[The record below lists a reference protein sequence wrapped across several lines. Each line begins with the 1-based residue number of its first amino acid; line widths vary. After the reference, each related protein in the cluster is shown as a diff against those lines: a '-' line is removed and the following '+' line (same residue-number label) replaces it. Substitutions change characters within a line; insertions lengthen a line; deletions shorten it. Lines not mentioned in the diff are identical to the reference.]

1 MSIESM
7 LSHYYETEQRS
18 KYWITGEKRDIF
30 DRIFGGDQ
38 LYIQK
43 KLPRENRIFELLLE
57 DIPMYFKS
65 PITPEPLLI
74 DMFGTSSLLKELGM
88 ITHAEEDDLPYQRLR
103 HLGLFV
109 FESIEEELRKLL
121 PIEESS
127 PENILKEDFIDE
139 IGFSSDVKKYL
150 REYVKVSFQLVD
162 SGVDEYTI
170 TLFAN
175 YVLFYWLSLREI
187 FHILG
192 SEQPNENG

>member
-1 MSIESM
+1 MSIEAM
-7 LSHYYETEQRS
+7 LSSHCYEIEQRS

-57 DIPMYFKS
+57 DITMYFKS
-65 PITPEPLLI
+65 SITPEPL
-74 DMFGTSSLLKELGM
+74 DMFWKSSFLRELGT

-109 FESIEEELRKLL
+109 FESIEEELRKLP

-150 REYVKVSFQLVD
+150 REYVKLSFQLFD
-162 SGVDEYTI
+162 SDVGEYTI

-175 YVLFYWLSLREI
+175 YVLSYWLSLREI
-187 FHILG
+187 FQILG
-192 SEQPNENG
+192 SEQTNENE